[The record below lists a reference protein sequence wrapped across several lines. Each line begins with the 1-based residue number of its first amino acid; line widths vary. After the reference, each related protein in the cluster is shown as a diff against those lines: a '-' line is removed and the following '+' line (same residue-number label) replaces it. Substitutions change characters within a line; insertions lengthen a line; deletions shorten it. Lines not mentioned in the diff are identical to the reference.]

1 MDGESGIPSPGSAGG
16 VRIPPV
22 LLKTLVTVVVA
33 TIAYVITNLI
43 NQSQDE
49 LWQLAVSIVIGGAA
63 LIVQYMIDFERRL
76 ASVERALVTHHRDMK
91 DLVSEKFIQVGE
103 VTEIF
108 GKLDRAGLDTE
119 NVKLL
124 LQSATE
130 VQSQGPDIVKAF
142 ARAELARLASI
153 MVNLTGWTTEWS
165 GENDDWL
172 LGLTECATSDIDAIS
187 SAVDLTFWK
196 AEPARARR
204 YLDAQSDAIGRGVT
218 VRRVFVVENAA
229 DVNSGLEEICRSQQ
243 RRRIQTR
250 VVVTS
255 ELPNDL
261 KGGPINDCVLFD
273 GELCYELTADRTQGN
288 PTTTLNARVPRLSE
302 RIKRFNELWDAGREA
317 GSGSP

>member
-1 MDGESGIPSPGSAGG
+1 MDGESGVLGPGSAGG

-49 LWQLAVSIVIGGAA
+49 LWKLAVSIVIGGAA

-76 ASVERALVTHHRDMK
+76 TSVESALVTHHRDMK
-91 DLVSEKFIQVGE
+91 NLVSEKFIQVGE

-130 VQSQGPDIVKAF
+130 VQSQSPDIVKAF

-153 MVNLTGWTTEWS
+153 MVNLTGWTTEWP
-165 GENDDWL
+165 GENNDWL
-172 LGLTECATSDIDAIS
+172 LGLTGCAERKIDAIS
-187 SAVDLTFWK
+187 SSVDLAFW
-196 AEPARARR
+196 ATEPARR
-204 YLDAQSDAIGRGVT
+204 YLDAQSEAIERGVI
-218 VRRVFVVENAA
+218 VRRAFIVETTE
-229 DVNSGLEEICRSQQ
+229 DVNSELKEICRRQEG
-243 RRRIQTR
+243 RRILTK
-250 VVVTS
+250 VVVREALRS
-255 ELPNDL
+255 DL
-261 KGGPINDCVLFD
+261 RGGPINDCVLFD

-302 RIKRFNELWDAGREA
+302 RIKRFNELWDAGQDV
-317 GSGSP
+317 GQGSP

>member
-1 MDGESGIPSPGSAGG
+1 MDGESGIPSPVSAGG

-76 ASVERALVTHHRDMK
+76 SSVESALVTHHRDMK
-91 DLVSEKFIQVGE
+91 NLVSEKFIQVGE
-103 VTEIF
+103 VTGIF

-119 NVKLL
+119 NVKVL

-142 ARAELARLASI
+142 ARAELARLAST
-153 MVNLTGWTTEWS
+153 MVNLTGWTTEWP
-165 GENDDWL
+165 GENNDWL
-172 LGLTECATSDIDAIS
+172 LGLTGCAERNIDAIS
-187 SAVDLTFWK
+187 SSVDLAFWVT
-196 AEPARARR
+196 EPARR
-204 YLDAQSDAIGRGVT
+204 YLDAQSEAIGRGVI
-218 VRRVFVVENAA
+218 VRRVFIVEAAA
-229 DVNSGLEEICRSQQ
+229 DVNSELEEICRSQE
-243 RRRIQTR
+243 RRLIRTKI
-250 VVVTS
+250 VVRS

-288 PTTTLNARVPRLSE
+288 PTTTLNARVPRLGE
-302 RIKRFNELWDAGREA
+302 RIKRFNELWDAGRD
-317 GSGSP
+317 GGPGVR